1 MFDWAS
7 VQITSHGC
15 VLKAHL
21 SNAIYGALD
30 YAAYPIGMLGV
41 APIVLRNLGVEQYGV
56 WAVATA
62 AVSTG
67 SIIASG
73 FGDANIQRVATER
86 TAASANDLLRVV
98 RSTMGIHL
106 ILGVAMAILSWAVA
120 PYMAGRLASSGTGQS
135 SCLWCLRIAG
145 LLTFARAVESVCIST
160 QRAFASYGAAVRI
173 SVLARLFS
181 LVAAAIFTR
190 VNHSVVT
197 IMSATAVLT
206 GIGLY
211 AQLIALKR
219 LLHAETLAPFF
230 DPEATKALFK
240 FGIFSWLLAVSGV
253 LFTQADKLIG
263 GASLGAAAIVA
274 YALCAQLAQPI
285 YGLTSSTLH
294 FLFPYL
300 AGQRVSA
307 SAGELRRTVLVAFAA
322 NLLLVLVGTTAL
334 LLFGGRILQAWGGD
348 AISRNGAPLLPLVAW
363 GSALLG
369 LNVTGTYAMLALGRV
384 QTVTWLNLFGGATM
398 LVMFW
403 YLLPRYGMS
412 GIADARL
419 AYGFITLLIYVPVA
433 FLLRPEPHAAGRSN
447 NSNSVPA
454 GEQA

>member
-1 MFDWAS
+1 
-7 VQITSHGC
+7 
-15 VLKAHL
+15 
-21 SNAIYGALD
+21 
-30 YAAYPIGMLGV
+30 MLAV
-41 APIVLRNLGVEQYGV
+41 APIVLRNLGVERYGV

-62 AVSTG
+62 AVSMG

-73 FGDANIQRVATER
+73 FGDANIQHVATER
-86 TAASANDLLRVV
+86 TTGSSNDLLRVV

-106 ILGVAMAILSWAVA
+106 ILGAAMAILSWAVA
-120 PYMAGRLASSGTGQS
+120 PYMAGRLTPAGTEQS

-145 LLTFARAVESVCIST
+145 IMTFSRAVESVCIST
-160 QRAFASYGAAVRI
+160 QRAFERYGAAVRI
-173 SVLARLFS
+173 SVLARLLS
-181 LVAAAIFTR
+181 LVAAAVLST

-197 IMSATAVLT
+197 IMGATAVLT

-211 AQLIALKR
+211 GQLIALKH
-219 LLHAETLAPFF
+219 LLRADTIAPFF
-230 DPEATKALFK
+230 DPDATKALFK

-274 YALCAQLAQPI
+274 YALCSQLAQPI

-300 AGQRVSA
+300 SGQRVSA
-307 SAGELRRTVLVAFAA
+307 SAGELRRTVLVAFGV
-322 NLLLVLVGTTAL
+322 NLSLVLVGTTAL
-334 LLFGGRILQAWGGD
+334 LLFGGRILQAWGGE
-348 AISRNGAPLLPLVAW
+348 AIARSGAPLLPLVAW

-384 QTVTWLNLFGGATM
+384 QTVTWLNLVAGATM
-398 LVMFW
+398 LLLFW
-403 YLLPRYGMS
+403 YQLPRYGMS
-412 GIADARL
+412 GIADSRL
-419 AYGFITLLIYVPVA
+419 VYGFITLLIYVPLVL
-433 FLLRPEPHAAGRSN
+433 LLRPQPHTAERSN
-447 NSNSVPA
+447 VSTSVPA